1 LGEHLDAHQEIWF
14 MRNEERF
21 ERLRK
26 LTPVEATRAWLDGD
40 FGLEDEPAMI
50 EALRK
55 DKRITLSDDKIIDL
69 FGEAMMEEDV
79 DAQEFL
85 ERLERAA

>member
-1 LGEHLDAHQEIWF
+1 MTF

-26 LTPVEATRAWLDGD
+26 LTPIEATRSWLEGD
-40 FGLEDEPAMI
+40 FGLNDEPATM

-55 DKRITLSDDKIIDL
+55 DKRITISDDKIIDL
-69 FGEAMMEEDV
+69 FAEVMMEEDV